1 MNQVAAPTTSPPDA
15 LARPQVRLDG
25 AVDDQMLRAFKEAFA
40 AAEAGP
46 DPIVLELTTTGG
58 DADTGRRIATDIR
71 LFRERTGRRP
81 LFFGKAVVYSAGV
94 TVMAGFPREDR
105 WLSRGTC
112 LLIHSRSL
120 AQTVDLNGPLAQARK
135 RVEGLL
141 NQIDVGLALER
152 EGFQELIAGSRV
164 AVDDL
169 LGRAQSNWYVSADE
183 ALSLGL
189 IAGVV

>member
-1 MNQVAAPTTSPPDA
+1 MNQVAAPAVSPPEA

-25 AVDDQMLRAFKEAFA
+25 AVGDEMLRAFTAAFA

-46 DPIVLELTTTGG
+46 DPIVVELTTTGG
-58 DADTGRRIATDIR
+58 DADVGRRIATDIR

-112 LLIHSRSL
+112 LLVHSRSL

-135 RVEGLL
+135 RVEALL
-141 NQIDVGLALER
+141 HEIDVGLALER
-152 EGFQELIAGSRV
+152 EGFEALIAGSPV
-164 AVDDL
+164 TMDAL
-169 LGRAQSNWYVSADE
+169 LERAQSNWYVPADE

>member
-1 MNQVAAPTTSPPDA
+1 MNQVAAPTTPPPEA

-25 AVDDQMLRAFKEAFA
+25 TVDDEMLRTFKDAFA
-40 AAEAGP
+40 EAEAGP
-46 DPIVLELTTTGG
+46 DPVVLELTTTGG
-58 DADTGRRIATDIR
+58 DADVGRRIATDIR

-112 LLIHSRSL
+112 LLIHCRSL

-135 RVEGLL
+135 RVEALL
-141 NQIDVGLALER
+141 NQIDVGLDLER
-152 EGFQELIAGSRV
+152 EGFEDLIAGSRV
-164 AVDDL
+164 AMDDL
-169 LGRAQSNWYVSADE
+169 LERAQSNWYVSADE